1 MVNNKKK
8 TVEELAKEMDTACAL
23 SSEISEE
30 ELIEYDAEY
39 GYDYY
44 EEDSFKERRDHRNHS
59 VISFEKSIRSRIHN
73 VSSTSFMQRKIQF
86 L

>member
-1 MVNNKKK
+1 MLNNKKK
-8 TVEELAKEMDTACAL
+8 TIEELAKEMDTACAL

-44 EEDSFKERRDHRNHS
+44 EEDD
-59 VISFEKSIRSRIHN
+59 
-73 VSSTSFMQRKIQF
+73 
-86 L
+86 

>member
-1 MVNNKKK
+1 MTDKLEYNKLRNYVVWGKEHAMVNNKKK

-39 GYDYY
+39 GYDYH
-44 EEDSFKERRDHRNHS
+44 EEDDWSP
-59 VISFEKSIRSRIHN
+59 
-73 VSSTSFMQRKIQF
+73 F
-86 L
+86 LGHIIWDNFYGKK

>member
-39 GYDYY
+39 GYDYH
-44 EEDSFKERRDHRNHS
+44 EEEVTIHSQNNVQKEQ
-59 VISFEKSIRSRIHN
+59 KP
-73 VSSTSFMQRKIQF
+73 
-86 L
+86 

>member
-30 ELIEYDAEY
+30 ELIEYDAEC
-39 GYDYY
+39 GYDYH
-44 EEDSFKERRDHRNHS
+44 EEDD
-59 VISFEKSIRSRIHN
+59 
-73 VSSTSFMQRKIQF
+73 
-86 L
+86 

>member
-30 ELIEYDAEY
+30 ELIEYPFYHNSYIFRFFSFVLHLDA
-39 GYDYY
+39 
-44 EEDSFKERRDHRNHS
+44 
-59 VISFEKSIRSRIHN
+59 HN
-73 VSSTSFMQRKIQF
+73 YRLK
-86 L
+86 